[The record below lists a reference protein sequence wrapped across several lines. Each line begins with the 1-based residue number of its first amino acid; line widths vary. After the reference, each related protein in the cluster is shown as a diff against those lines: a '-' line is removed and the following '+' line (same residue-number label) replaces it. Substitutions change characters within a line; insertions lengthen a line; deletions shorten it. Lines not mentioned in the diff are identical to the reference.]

1 MERHDIIIIGSG
13 VNSLIAAAI
22 LGKKGK
28 KVLVLEAR
36 KEIGGLASTVE
47 FASGFHCN
55 IIHDTIKWFD
65 PRVLRELEI
74 ESKGL
79 DIIDIAI
86 KRIALG
92 LNKNDFLKELESKT
106 EKEIM

>member
-1 MERHDIIIIGSG
+1 MMERHDIIIIGSG

-47 FASGFHCN
+47 FAPGFHCN

-74 ESKGL
+74 NLISSNSILKC
-79 DIIDIAI
+79 DVVSA
-86 KRIALG
+86 
-92 LNKNDFLKELESKT
+92 FL
-106 EKEIM
+106 